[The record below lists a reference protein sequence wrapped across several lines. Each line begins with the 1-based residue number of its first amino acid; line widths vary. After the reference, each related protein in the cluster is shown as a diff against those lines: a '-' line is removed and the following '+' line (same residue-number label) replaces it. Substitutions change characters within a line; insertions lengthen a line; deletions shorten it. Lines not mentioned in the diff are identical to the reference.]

1 MEKVMIGLM
10 VIWLMSA
17 AWILYEAWTAPVV
30 NWDPDWDP
38 ADFEVKNN
46 ELND

>member
-1 MEKVMIGLM
+1 MEKVMIGLA

-30 NWDPDWDP
+30 DWDP
-38 ADFEVKNN
+38 ADSEVKNN
-46 ELND
+46 ELSD